1 LESCQFGEWGFDGR
15 TAMDGTATRTEMC
28 PAFRSPMH
36 ILLPKVLTSRD
47 NWKAKAGRRRH
58 QLKLTRLTIR
68 DLTRSRDAWRQRH
81 RDQQQHIQRLDEQIE
96 QLRRERDSALAAAAA
111 APKK

>member
-1 LESCQFGEWGFDGR
+1 
-15 TAMDGTATRTEMC
+15 MDGGATRTEIRQ
-28 PAFRSPMH
+28 AFRSPVH
-36 ILLPKVLTSRD
+36 ILLPKALTSRD

-58 QLKLTRLTIR
+58 QLKLAGLHIR

-81 RDQQQHIQRLDEQIE
+81 RDQQQQIRRQDELIE
-96 QLRRERDSALAAAAA
+96 QLRRERDAALAAVAAAAA